1 MSAPATPS
9 PRPPRTP
16 APAPQPPRPELA
28 KLAALVGYDLGTRAQ
43 KVAHAS

>member
-16 APAPQPPRPELA
+16 APAPQPRPELA

-43 KVAHAS
+43 EVAHAS

>member
-9 PRPPRTP
+9 HRPPRTP
-16 APAPQPPRPELA
+16 APAPQPRPELA

-43 KVAHAS
+43 EVAHAS